1 MNRMKRKY
9 VLTMCL
15 LLFAFASVMAQTD
28 LSQHR
33 HWDDAYIEEQRQI
46 YRDSLMRDSLSL
58 AGQAAN
64 QLCMPWNS
72 PMANIGGYGIGA
84 YDYPYAIGNDFG
96 WRLHEGFNA
105 QFGMSVSAGWGKHAP
120 KGVGF
125 GQTAAFAYVHPITNK
140 LSIAAGIMATNFKWG
155 AWQRTDVGIGGVL
168 AYKVND
174 NINLYLYGQKT
185 FLPRSNDLFGRFHCE
200 PFPFFYDQPNSRIGA
215 AAEFKVGKNAMI
227 GVSVERRGY

>member
-33 HWDDAYIEEQRQI
+33 HWDDAYIEQQRQI

-72 PMANIGGYGIGA
+72 PMANIGGYGLGA
-84 YDYPYAIGNDFG
+84 YD
-96 WRLHEGFNA
+96 
-105 QFGMSVSAGWGKHAP
+105 
-120 KGVGF
+120 
-125 GQTAAFAYVHPITNK
+125 
-140 LSIAAGIMATNFKWG
+140 
-155 AWQRTDVGIGGVL
+155 
-168 AYKVND
+168 
-174 NINLYLYGQKT
+174 
-185 FLPRSNDLFGRFHCE
+185 
-200 PFPFFYDQPNSRIGA
+200 
-215 AAEFKVGKNAMI
+215 
-227 GVSVERRGY
+227 